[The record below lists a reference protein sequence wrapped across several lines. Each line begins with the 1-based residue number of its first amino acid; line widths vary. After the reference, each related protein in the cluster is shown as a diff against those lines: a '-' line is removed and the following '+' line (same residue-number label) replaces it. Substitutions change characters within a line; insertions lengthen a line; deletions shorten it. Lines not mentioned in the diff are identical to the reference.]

1 MKGIKLTPLLL
12 FVLLLV
18 VLVISVTFGKMG
30 SMEGFVAFQKEKTPL
45 DKYGYRNIQRMNRF
59 TS

>member
-18 VLVISVTFGKMG
+18 VLVISVVFGKMD
-30 SMEGFVAFQKEKTPL
+30 STEGFVAFQKEKSPL
-45 DKYGYRNIQRMNRF
+45 DNVLIPQYSNIE
-59 TS
+59 